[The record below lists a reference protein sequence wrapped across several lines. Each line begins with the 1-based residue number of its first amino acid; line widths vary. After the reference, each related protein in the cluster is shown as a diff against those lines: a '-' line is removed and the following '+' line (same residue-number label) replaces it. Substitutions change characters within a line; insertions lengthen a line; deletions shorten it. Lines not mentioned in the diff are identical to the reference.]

1 MKKSKNEVMERIK
14 QETARDMGLSLGENG
29 AGLTA
34 QQAGALGG
42 RMVKRIIEEY
52 AKESEAKK

>member
-14 QETARDMGLSLGENG
+14 QETARDMGLSLGKEG
-29 AGLTA
+29 SSLTA
-34 QQAGALGG
+34 KEAGALGG

-52 AKESEAKK
+52 SRSAS